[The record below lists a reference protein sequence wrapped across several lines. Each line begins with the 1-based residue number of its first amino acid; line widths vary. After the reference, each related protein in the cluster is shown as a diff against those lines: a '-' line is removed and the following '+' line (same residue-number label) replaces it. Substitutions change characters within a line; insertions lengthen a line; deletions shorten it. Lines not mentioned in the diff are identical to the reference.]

1 MHFCRAKLKNMT
13 LQDILTPIE
22 NAMVWSF
29 ENLLEPLGN
38 TPNYL
43 LAIGGFAG
51 LIIWVKMQK
60 DYNAKAER
68 EGTLK

>member
-1 MHFCRAKLKNMT
+1 MHFCQAKYKNMT

-22 NAMVWSF
+22 NAMTWSF
-29 ENLLEPLGN
+29 ETLLQPLGN

-43 LAIGGFAG
+43 LAIGGFVG
-51 LIIWVKMQK
+51 LCIWIKMQK

-68 EGTLK
+68 EGGLK